1 MMVELDKFFR
11 CPNCQS
17 YSLSKSVPKFYEKTI
32 SLFVPVFIYECS
44 NCSYRYVDRN
54 VTAIKSRLKKALLI
68 VFLPIILISIIYFTG
83 VFSNNSK
90 SDIPTKKIETKT
102 VKPEIVKKTEKKED
116 TIVKQVI
123 KETEKKEIIP
133 EETKTDEINSKIEKK
148 DFEKSEKIE
157 IVKDYKYIYFGNS
170 KRYGV
175 NWNKTRGGI
184 IISRISKGSVF
195 YIGGIKRGDIL
206 TEVNG
211 KKIINGNRLNI
222 ERDKLFSGKIDFID
236 LKVLRNKVE
245 MDFKILKINLDKFI
259 NKSILKVRS
268 SHPLKKERKFRW
280 IYKKKNIKIFRKKDQ
295 RVFIAGDMAGIKG
308 WAVDDTIIING
319 KTYPGIKGGLDSRG
333 RNISDERKFAPLEI
347 TDIVPSD
354 KKFTLKIQLA
364 NHGILF
370 GNSEIYIVVKNK
382 ASRQ

>member
-1 MMVELDKFFR
+1 MMFELDKFFR

-17 YSLSKSVPKFYEKTI
+17 YSLSKSVPKFYEKAI
-32 SLFVPVFIYECS
+32 SLFLPVYIYECS

-54 VTAIKSRLKKALLI
+54 VTAIKSRLKKGFLLI
-68 VFLPIILISIIYFTG
+68 FLTIIISIIYFTG
-83 VFSNNSK
+83 IFSSNNK
-90 SDIPTKKIETKT
+90 PDIPAEKTEIKT
-102 VKPEIVKKTEKKED
+102 VKQETLKKYEKVED

-148 DFEKSEKIE
+148 VFEKSEKIE

-170 KRYGV
+170 KKYGV
-175 NWNKTRGGI
+175 NWNKTRNGI
-184 IISRISKGSVF
+184 IISRISKGRVF
-195 YIGGIKRGDIL
+195 DIGGIKRGDIL

-236 LKVLRNKVE
+236 LKVLRNKTK
-245 MDFKILKINLDKFI
+245 MNFKLLKINQNKLI

-280 IYKKKNIKIFRKKDQ
+280 IYKRKNIKIFRKKNQ

-319 KTYPGIKGGLDSRG
+319 KTYPGIKGGLDSSG
-333 RNISDERKFAPLEI
+333 RSISDERKFPPLEI
-347 TDIVPSD
+347 TDIVPFD

-370 GNSEIYIVVKNK
+370 GNSDIYIVVK
-382 ASRQ
+382 